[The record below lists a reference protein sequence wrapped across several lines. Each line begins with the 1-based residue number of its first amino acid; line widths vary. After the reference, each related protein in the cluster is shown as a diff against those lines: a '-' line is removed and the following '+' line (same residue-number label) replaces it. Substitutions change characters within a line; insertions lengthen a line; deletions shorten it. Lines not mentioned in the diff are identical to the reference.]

1 MRILTFISI
10 LLFCTSAF
18 AMGTQ
23 PPRPTYEDQVQRCVD
38 VYELDLS
45 DCAEIKF
52 PENIWLLSESKAQ
65 CKQAKCEERV
75 TYDRCVEDAKNACQ
89 CNPWFGASAECNQC
103 HETAGENC

>member
-45 DCAEIKF
+45 DCQARFPDDIWTIKK
-52 PENIWLLSESKAQ
+52 STDV
-65 CKQAKCEERV
+65 CKRQKCEGVV
-75 TYDRCVEDAKNACQ
+75 TYDRCVEDAKNACN
-89 CNPWFGASAECNQC
+89 CNLWFNASPECKQC